1 MLHLTQ
7 WLRATVARMH
17 RGSRRCAFAALTLG
31 AIATIAAADTSVY
44 PSAEAVRP
52 LQPGTPIPEVTLT
65 TVKGQPFALAH
76 ELRNQAAMLVFY
88 RGGW

>member
-1 MLHLTQ
+1 M
-7 WLRATVARMH
+7 RR
-17 RGSRRCAFAALTLG
+17 RSRRTALAALTLG
-31 AIATIAAADTSVY
+31 AIATIAAADTPVY

-52 LQPGTPIPEVTLT
+52 LQAGTPIPDVTLT
-65 TVKGQPFALAH
+65 TVKGRPFALAR